1 MPYILSVNAG
11 SSSLKISLYE
21 VCKTEGENPVTLILS
36 SSITSISSPPAV
48 VSLKHVDAKGGEENL
63 DVSGQPVE
71 TITSHE
77 AAFSH
82 FLTLLNR
89 STLPTEKITHVC
101 HRVVHGGDFG
111 DPIEIGKEEF
121 ERIERLSDLAPL

>member
-1 MPYILSVNAG
+1 MSFILSVNAG

-21 VCKTEGENPVTLILS
+21 VCKTEGETPVTLILS
-36 SSITSISSPPAV
+36 SSISSISSPPAV
-48 VSLKHVDAKGGEENL
+48 FSLRHVGVKGGEENINI
-63 DVSGQPVE
+63 SSEPME

-82 FLTLLNR
+82 FLTQLTR

-121 ERIERLSDLAPL
+121 AKIERLSDLAPL